1 MPILALFVIWQNIPR
16 SGVLKTFLLGGTDMK
31 DLDRLRKGQTF
42 ALTEGLVDESDLPRR
57 WPRRHLMASRGGDLQ
72 RSCENLKRLP

>member
-1 MPILALFVIWQNIPR
+1 MPILALFVVWQNIPC
-16 SGVLKTFLLGGTDMK
+16 SGMLKTFIPGYTHMK

-57 WPRRHLMASRGGDLQ
+57 WPRRHLTASRGGDLL
-72 RSCENLKRLP
+72 RACKNLKRLP